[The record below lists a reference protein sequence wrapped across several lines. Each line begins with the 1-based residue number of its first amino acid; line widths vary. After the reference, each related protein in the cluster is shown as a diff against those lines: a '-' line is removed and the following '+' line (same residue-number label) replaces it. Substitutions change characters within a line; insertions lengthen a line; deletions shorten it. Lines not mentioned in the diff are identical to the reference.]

1 MFGLSLL
8 FLVFI
13 AALVVVWIDI
23 PRVDL
28 TGSLTGRR
36 GSESLPWE
44 LAGIRLGSYIA
55 MGLFILW
62 PLFIAEFLFNFLRK
76 ANRGK
81 TFWQRNRSGLL
92 VCFLPPLRLAAPCH
106 AMNGRIWLPG
116 LGWRMPGKRLS
127 KTLESK
133 FSKPMLFIAML
144 ILPVLIV
151 EFGLQDYVEQDFSAR
166 LALHLCT
173 GFIWTAFSFEF
184 IIRVSATH
192 RKLGYLKRNWIDLAI
207 ILLPLISFLRS
218 LRVIRAAKLAKFA
231 QAQQLARIGRIYR
244 LRSLAV
250 KALRALI
257 LFEFFNRFLRI
268 TPEKKLAALRAEY
281 RDRKEDLDDLK
292 VRIDQLWGELQE
304 KKTREATVLKESQEE
319 GGTVSDPDCKIS

>member
-62 PLFIAEFLFNFLRK
+62 PLFIAEFLFNFLRR

-184 IIRVSATH
+184 IICEKPRMEPH
-192 RKLGYLKRNWIDLAI
+192 IEEMRKSLG
-207 ILLPLISFLRS
+207 
-218 LRVIRAAKLAKFA
+218 
-231 QAQQLARIGRIYR
+231 
-244 LRSLAV
+244 
-250 KALRALI
+250 LI
-257 LFEFFNRFLRI
+257 LDI
-268 TPEKKLAALRAEY
+268 AISAISIKSKTHEKLDGIGKGLGIAVHALCNIKLL
-281 RDRKEDLDDLK
+281 
-292 VRIDQLWGELQE
+292 
-304 KKTREATVLKESQEE
+304 T
-319 GGTVSDPDCKIS
+319 